1 MMDAIIIQAENEAE
15 ILVSVSLR
23 DKQGQ
28 LKHFKMNCEVKYDGS
43 YIQKPTSLSELKE
56 NKFDKND
63 PSLSSM
69 QNLKLTSTSNSIL
82 KSRMSYSNP
91 IYSKSDVRT
100 ENYKV
105 NDSENS
111 CIQIL
116 CYLREDIAKLKEIT
130 EEKCMMRSSFFQD
143 SFIRRVF
150 HKMRTPLHVIC
161 NSLSVNEVTLE
172 ELSEVRYHAGSFD
185 LSYISFSKAVLKDIL
200 RMGVRK
206 FKI

>member
-43 YIQKPTSLSELKE
+43 YIQEPTSLTEIKE
-56 NKFDKND
+56 NK
-63 PSLSSM
+63 
-69 QNLKLTSTSNSIL
+69 LTSNSNSIL
-82 KSRMSYSNP
+82 KSKMSYLNP
-91 IYSKSDVRT
+91 IYSKSDVQI
-100 ENYKV
+100 ENHRV

-185 LSYISFSKAVLKDIL
+185 LSYISFLKAVLKNIV
-200 RMGVRK
+200 RMGAIK
-206 FKI
+206 YKK

>member
-28 LKHFKMNCEVKYDGS
+28 LKHFKMNCEVKFDGS
-43 YIQKPTSLSELKE
+43 YIQKLTSSLPELKE

-63 PSLSSM
+63 SSISSL
-69 QNLKLTSTSNSIL
+69 QNLKLSSTSKSIL
-82 KSRMSYSNP
+82 KSKISHSTP
-91 IYSKSDVRT
+91 TSSKSDVET
-100 ENYKV
+100 EKNKEDDNEYG
-105 NDSENS
+105 N
-111 CIQIL
+111 IQIL
-116 CYLREDIAKLKEIT
+116 CYLREDVAKLKEIT

-172 ELSEVRYHAGSFD
+172 ELSEVRYHAGVSVTQF
-185 LSYISFSKAVLKDIL
+185 ISF
-200 RMGVRK
+200 
-206 FKI
+206 

>member
-43 YIQKPTSLSELKE
+43 YIQEPTSLTEIKE
-56 NKFDKND
+56 NK
-63 PSLSSM
+63 
-69 QNLKLTSTSNSIL
+69 LTSNSNSIL
-82 KSRMSYSNP
+82 KSKMSYLNP
-91 IYSKSDVRT
+91 IYSKSDVQI
-100 ENYKV
+100 ENHRV
-105 NDSENS
+105 NDSQNS

-185 LSYISFSKAVLKDIL
+185 LSYISFLKAVLKNIV
-200 RMGVRK
+200 RMGAIK
-206 FKI
+206 YKK